1 MYCTLD
7 GFDCIFLLQSFD
19 TFMAFFPCYNFLS
32 FAVEYVNYIM
42 NKLCECKMIY
52 HEIVFNMALD
62 IRERAE

>member
-1 MYCTLD
+1 MGLTAFFCSNRLTLSW
-7 GFDCIFLLQSFD
+7 L
-19 TFMAFFPCYNFLS
+19 FFPCYNFLS

-62 IRERAE
+62 ISERAE